1 VAFGKEKLSVKR
13 RSWILLGVLVAAMFV
28 LAGCGVP
35 FEGVDVATVP
45 PDGPWQTFVVWPLAN
60 VLLWLDGVLKGAGV
74 PYHWGFTIILFTL
87 LVKLITF
94 PLSLTQIRSMEAQ
107 KTLQPQLQDLQKK
120 YGKDREA
127 LAQAQMKLYQESG
140 VNPLSGCLPLVIQM
154 PILFGLYAAL
164 VAVGPNLKNAAFF
177 WIPDLSFPSNAIGLS
192 WIPEAWQAGDYAH
205 CLHDSAD
212 PAGCQPN
219 RRAEDDDTALH
230 RQQRTGQDDAE
241 HEHDH
246 DRLLWLFY
254 AAGTCRSD
262 PLLGYQQLAADA
274 PAVGRYP
281 FLPAQRPGCRQRCTG
296 AQTGNRDRRG
306 ACPQKE
312 LPTTTAQSKGQV
324 SHG

>member
-1 VAFGKEKLSVKR
+1 MKR

-35 FEGVDVATVP
+35 FEGVDVSTVP

-192 WIPEAWQAGDYAH
+192 WIPEAWQAGDYGTLIAYMI
-205 CLHDSAD
+205 LPILLVVSQIIVQKTMTPPSTGNNEQAKMTQNMSMIMTVFFGYFTLQV
-212 PAGCQPN
+212 PAGLSLYWVASNLLQMLQQWIVTRFFQPGI
-219 RRAEDDDTALH
+219 
-230 RQQRTGQDDAE
+230 QV
-241 HEHDH
+241 
-246 DRLLWLFY
+246 
-254 AAGTCRSD
+254 AA
-262 PLLGYQQLAADA
+262 AASAA
-274 PAVGRYP
+274 PASASASAPKQITVAAEA
-281 FLPAQRPGCRQRCTG
+281 PAPKKNSQQPQRK
-296 AQTGNRDRRG
+296 A
-306 ACPQKE
+306 
-312 LPTTTAQSKGQV
+312 KGK
-324 SHG
+324 

>member
-140 VNPLSGCLPLVIQM
+140 VNPLSSDAHSLRSVCRAGRRRTESQKCR
-154 PILFGLYAAL
+154 
-164 VAVGPNLKNAAFF
+164 FF
-177 WIPDLSFPSNAIGLS
+177 LDSRPELSVQRHWL
-192 WIPEAWQAGDYAH
+192 E
-205 CLHDSAD
+205 LDS
-212 PAGCQPN
+212 
-219 RRAEDDDTALH
+219 
-230 RQQRTGQDDAE
+230 
-241 HEHDH
+241 
-246 DRLLWLFY
+246 
-254 AAGTCRSD
+254 
-262 PLLGYQQLAADA
+262 
-274 PAVGRYP
+274 
-281 FLPAQRPGCRQRCTG
+281 
-296 AQTGNRDRRG
+296 
-306 ACPQKE
+306 
-312 LPTTTAQSKGQV
+312 
-324 SHG
+324 